1 MNTDNIP
8 FIPFSKPSIS
18 NLEIEKVVE
27 VMKSGWLT
35 TGSKVNDFEE
45 SFKQFISRNEVAIEA
60 VSVNS
65 ATAGLHL
72 ALEACGIG
80 INDEVITTSLTFTA
94 TAEVARYL
102 GAEVVLV
109 DIDPLT
115 MNMNP
120 SKIEEKINEKTKAI
134 IPVHYA
140 GLSCDMDEI
149 LNIAKKY
156 GLKVIEDAA
165 HALPTTYKQTTIG
178 CLDSDCTV
186 FSFYANKNITTGEGG
201 MVVTKNEEIAK
212 RIKLMRLHGIDRDA
226 FNRFTDKKV
235 SWYYEVIAPGFKY
248 NLTDIA
254 ASIGIVQLDKLP
266 DFLKLREAQANLYF
280 EELNDLPLILP
291 SQCLNDI
298 HSWHLYVVR
307 LAGKSNISREDFMI
321 NLNKRGIG
329 TSVHYVPLHLQ
340 PYWRDRYNLKKENFP
355 HTQKAYESMVS
366 LPLYPDLSKD
376 EQLYIINNIKE
387 ILNA

>member
-329 TSVHYVPLHLQ
+329 TSVHYIPLHLQ
-340 PYWRDRYNLKKENFP
+340 PYWKDRYDLKKENFP